1 VELKGL
7 TQAQIQLLITRIP
20 DLPLA
25 EKVALLEELE
35 QFDLASARK
44 AARDDFLV
52 FCHRVDPA
60 FKEGPHHRHMRPLLQ
75 DMAGTWSG
83 TEEIPE
89 HALRLTVSLAPRFGK
104 SHFVA
109 YLYVAWYLGHN
120 PNHQIMMVTHT
131 AELSESFGKKVRD
144 LIDSPVYQDIFER
157 SVQVSKDKSAAGNWT
172 TSQGGVYLALG
183 VGGNAAGKGADL
195 LIADDLCVAPGST
208 VITPYGPKAAGD
220 ILVGDKVLAFEGWVE
235 VIKAVRTQH
244 DETVTIN
251 GSQMSLGH
259 PVWTFGRGWQYA
271 GALNLDDVL
280 QTTSAY
286 DKIKASFRSLYE
298 QTSEAV
304 RRTQARIQHL
314 GHDEAAVQQPQG
326 RKLRELRS
334 PWADRGQ
341 ALGSL
346 RAFFGGYGSG
356 PHAQT
361 HLGSGGQCLGVLSRE
376 LQMGGRGDAAE
387 QQNQRRP
394 LRAPRP
400 DALRTA
406 GGAAC
411 GAPDGTYD
419 APAKSSE
426 NDTTAGHGV
435 PERLLGAAPR
445 TAKEFGGLRR
455 CAARLHRFSRKM
467 LLSVGKD
474 CGSVQAAALGVLE
487 KAAALVGLLVGVC
500 RVAAPVRSGSA
511 ELVCLSVSGSNTFY
525 VDGMLT
531 HNCSEQAV
539 LYGNPAVAFETA
551 WTYMQVGPMQRLM
564 PGGRMV
570 FIGTRWG
577 KADPIAKAIQNA
589 RDKRSEG
596 ALQWHE
602 INFPATMEVERDG
615 EMQTV
620 SLWPEQWPL
629 QELLAKKAGMRPM
642 FWSAQ
647 YMQDPTSDNV
657 ALLKREY
664 WQIWPHED
672 PPEVDTIIQ
681 VWDTAHETKNRSDFS
696 ACGTFGVF
704 FNTETNR
711 NEMIL
716 LNAIRDRW
724 EFPELKLRARE
735 QAAEWK
741 PDHLLIEKK
750 AAGAP
755 LIQELRRMDL
765 FVEEYSPSRGKVG
778 HSNDKYARV
787 NSITPIF
794 EDGCVWM
801 PDTKWARDVRE
812 ECADF
817 PSGEH
822 DDYVDVVSMACMRF
836 RQGGYL
842 RLSDDADDEDNE
854 PTSPRIAAYY

>member
-1 VELKGL
+1 
-7 TQAQIQLLITRIP
+7 
-20 DLPLA
+20 
-25 EKVALLEELE
+25 
-35 QFDLASARK
+35 
-44 AARDDFLV
+44 
-52 FCHRVDPA
+52 
-60 FKEGPHHRHMRPLLQ
+60 
-75 DMAGTWSG
+75 
-83 TEEIPE
+83 
-89 HALRLTVSLAPRFGK
+89 
-104 SHFVA
+104 
-109 YLYVAWYLGHN
+109 
-120 PNHQIMMVTHT
+120 
-131 AELSESFGKKVRD
+131 
-144 LIDSPVYQDIFER
+144 
-157 SVQVSKDKSAAGNWT
+157 
-172 TSQGGVYLALG
+172 
-183 VGGNAAGKGADL
+183 
-195 LIADDLCVAPGST
+195 
-208 VITPYGPKAAGD
+208 
-220 ILVGDKVLAFEGWVE
+220 
-235 VIKAVRTQH
+235 
-244 DETVTIN
+244 
-251 GSQMSLGH
+251 
-259 PVWTFGRGWQYA
+259 
-271 GALNLDDVL
+271 
-280 QTTSAY
+280 
-286 DKIKASFRSLYE
+286 
-298 QTSEAV
+298 
-304 RRTQARIQHL
+304 
-314 GHDEAAVQQPQG
+314 
-326 RKLRELRS
+326 
-334 PWADRGQ
+334 
-341 ALGSL
+341 
-346 RAFFGGYGSG
+346 
-356 PHAQT
+356 
-361 HLGSGGQCLGVLSRE
+361 
-376 LQMGGRGDAAE
+376 
-387 QQNQRRP
+387 
-394 LRAPRP
+394 
-400 DALRTA
+400 
-406 GGAAC
+406 
-411 GAPDGTYD
+411 
-419 APAKSSE
+419 
-426 NDTTAGHGV
+426 
-435 PERLLGAAPR
+435 
-445 TAKEFGGLRR
+445 
-455 CAARLHRFSRKM
+455 
-467 LLSVGKD
+467 
-474 CGSVQAAALGVLE
+474 
-487 KAAALVGLLVGVC
+487 
-500 RVAAPVRSGSA
+500 
-511 ELVCLSVSGSNTFY
+511 
-525 VDGMLT
+525 
-531 HNCSEQAV
+531 V
-539 LYGNPAVAFETA
+539 LYGNPQVAFETA

-577 KADPIAKAIQNA
+577 KQDPIAKALQNA

-602 INFPATMEVERDG
+602 VNFPATMEVERDG

-664 WQIWPHED
+664 WQIWPFED
-672 PPEVDTIIQ
+672 PPDVDTIIQ

-716 LNAIRDRW
+716 LNAIKDRW
-724 EFPELKLRARE
+724 EFPELKTRARE

-822 DDYVDVVSMACMRF
+822 DDYVDVVAMACMRF

-854 PTSPRIAAYY
+854 TSAPRSASYY

>member
-35 QFDLASARK
+35 QFDLANARK

-120 PNHQIMMVTHT
+120 PNHQIMMITHT
-131 AELSESFGKKVRD
+131 ADLSESFGKKVRD
-144 LIDSPVYQDIFER
+144 MIDSPVYQDIFDR
-157 SVQVSKDKSAAGNWT
+157 SVQVSRDKSAAGNWT
-172 TSQGGVYLALG
+172 TVQGGVYLALG

-195 LIADDLCVAPGST
+195 LVADDLV
-208 VITPYGPKAAGD
+208 
-220 ILVGDKVLAFEGWVE
+220 
-235 VIKAVRTQH
+235 
-244 DETVTIN
+244 
-251 GSQMSLGH
+251 
-259 PVWTFGRGWQYA
+259 
-271 GALNLDDVL
+271 
-280 QTTSAY
+280 
-286 DKIKASFRSLYE
+286 
-298 QTSEAV
+298 
-304 RRTQARIQHL
+304 
-314 GHDEAAVQQPQG
+314 
-326 RKLRELRS
+326 
-334 PWADRGQ
+334 
-341 ALGSL
+341 
-346 RAFFGGYGSG
+346 
-356 PHAQT
+356 
-361 HLGSGGQCLGVLSRE
+361 
-376 LQMGGRGDAAE
+376 
-387 QQNQRRP
+387 
-394 LRAPRP
+394 
-400 DALRTA
+400 
-406 GGAAC
+406 
-411 GAPDGTYD
+411 
-419 APAKSSE
+419 
-426 NDTTAGHGV
+426 
-435 PERLLGAAPR
+435 
-445 TAKEFGGLRR
+445 
-455 CAARLHRFSRKM
+455 
-467 LLSVGKD
+467 
-474 CGSVQAAALGVLE
+474 
-487 KAAALVGLLVGVC
+487 
-500 RVAAPVRSGSA
+500 
-511 ELVCLSVSGSNTFY
+511 
-525 VDGMLT
+525 
-531 HNCSEQAV
+531 SEQAV

-577 KADPIAKAIQNA
+577 KADPIAKAIQSA
-589 RDKRSEG
+589 RDKRGDG

-602 INFPATMEVERDG
+602 VNFPATMEVEREG